1 MKRVPAIVAIAAMS
15 VVIAAVLTAAE
26 PGQFQIQV
34 AVDLVNVSFSATDRN
49 GRMVSGLTAQDF
61 IIEEDGKRQQVALFS
76 RERELP
82 LTLAL
87 LVDISPSVAPVFEEE
102 KRTASAFLESVLGK
116 KDLALVISFD
126 RDATLVQD
134 YTEDVPTLTRAVNR
148 LQLSRNG
155 TSLFDAVYLASTEKL
170 AREAGRKAI
179 VVLSDGEDSTSEYD
193 LGKALIAAHRSDV
206 VVYSISNSANSRT
219 LRTMS
224 EETGG
229 AFFRISRAGDYEKIF
244 QQISLELRTQYSL
257 GYHSNNP
264 ARDGKFRQI
273 KITSRNANLLV
284 RARKGYYAP
293 NEASGR

>member
-1 MKRVPAIVAIAAMS
+1 MKRVPAIVAALL
-15 VVIAAVLTAAE
+15 VIAAVFAAAE

-49 GRMVSGLTAQDF
+49 GRLVPGLTAQDF
-61 IIEEDGKRQQVALFS
+61 TIEEDGKRQQVSLFS

-87 LVDISPSVAPVFEEE
+87 LVDTSPSVAPVFEEE

-116 KDLALVISFD
+116 RDLALVIGFD
-126 RDATLVQD
+126 RFATLVQD
-134 YTEDVPTLTRAVNR
+134 YSEDIPTLIRAVR
-148 LQLSRNG
+148 DLRISGSG
-155 TSLFDAVYLASTEKL
+155 TSLFDAVYLAAKEKL

-206 VVYSISNSANSRT
+206 VIYSISNSGSPRT
-219 LRTMS
+219 LRTLS
-224 EETGG
+224 EDTGG
-229 AFFRISRAGDYEKIF
+229 AFFKINRSGDYERIF

-257 GYHSNNP
+257 GYHSSNP
-264 ARDGKFRQI
+264 AKDGKYRQI
-273 KITSRNANLLV
+273 KIIPKNASLLV
-284 RARKGYYAP
+284 RARKGYYAAS
-293 NEASGR
+293 EASAR